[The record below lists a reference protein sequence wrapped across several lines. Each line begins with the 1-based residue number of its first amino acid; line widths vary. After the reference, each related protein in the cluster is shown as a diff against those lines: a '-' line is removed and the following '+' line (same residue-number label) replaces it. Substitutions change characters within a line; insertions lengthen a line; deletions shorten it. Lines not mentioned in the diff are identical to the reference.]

1 MISCITFK
9 NSTFKQFKIKNV
21 DEENIYK
28 KCGYKSSNNVNKLY
42 VWKVDDSKELEL
54 WCKVDSVCKMYSQH
68 NLFLKYSINVN
79 INNKCIFLLKN
90 NKEYINLDSKFF
102 NEFFNLKEV
111 IETGSNNDDE
121 TDSSKTKNIKGQSA
135 NNGTTN
141 DSTTNTNTNTNDSTT
156 NNSTNTNTSTNIST
170 NDISDALRSMDTNLN
185 KNEDYEVNSEL
196 SYELYSYSDDEE

>member
-141 DSTTNTNTNTNDSTT
+141 DSTTNISTT
-156 NNSTNTNTSTNIST
+156 NNSTNANANTNTNNST

-196 SYELYSYSDDEE
+196 SYELYSYSDDNEEE

>member
-68 NLFLKYSINVN
+68 SLFLKYSINVN

-90 NKEYINLDSKFF
+90 NKEYINLDSKLF

-135 NNGTTN
+135 NN
-141 DSTTNTNTNTNDSTT
+141 STTNNSTTNNSTT
-156 NNSTNTNTSTNIST
+156 NNSTNNSTNTNIST

-196 SYELYSYSDDEE
+196 SYELYSYSDDNDEE

>member
-90 NKEYINLDSKFF
+90 NKEYINLDSKLF

-135 NNGTTN
+135 NSSTNAN
-141 DSTTNTNTNTNDSTT
+141 DSTNISTNANTNTNTNTNA
-156 NNSTNTNTSTNIST
+156 NTNIST

-196 SYELYSYSDDEE
+196 SYELYSYSDDNEE

>member
-54 WCKVDSVCKMYSQH
+54 WCKVDSICKMYSQH

-79 INNKCIFLLKN
+79 SNNKCIFLLKN

-135 NNGTTN
+135 NVSTN
-141 DSTTNTNTNTNDSTT
+141 VSTNSTTNTNTNTNT
-156 NNSTNTNTSTNIST
+156 NDST

-196 SYELYSYSDDEE
+196 SYELYSYSDDEEEEE

>member
-79 INNKCIFLLKN
+79 SNNKCIFLLKN